1 MWYCSTWIVV
11 YCCISLLAR
20 AMFRGRAWW
29 LFRVIHE
36 YRWLIREA
44 CEERGGKI
52 EKERLSQGALV
63 EELELKQDMH
73 LVWKSYCQ
81 SERIA
86 TWCSTTCQT
95 QTTQRPIWSES
106 VSENIPESSGLELS
120 HVFCTLG
127 RRCLGIWCIIVGWLG
142 LVQKKGGF
150 SSCGPMASS
159 HFSSKPSCA
168 RHGARPGTDISKAQ
182 CDIHHFITL

>member
-1 MWYCSTWIVV
+1 
-11 YCCISLLAR
+11 
-20 AMFRGRAWW
+20 MFRGRTWW

-95 QTTQRPIWSES
+95 QITQWPIWSEF
-106 VSENIPESSGLELS
+106 VSANIPDLSSGLEFSRCFLYPG
-120 HVFCTLG
+120 VLPRNLMYY
-127 RRCLGIWCIIVGWLG
+127 RRMTGTGPKEGWVQLVRPNGIKPLLIKSELRPPPRKAGDRHFQSTMWHT
-142 LVQKKGGF
+142 
-150 SSCGPMASS
+150 SSYNIM
-159 HFSSKPSCA
+159 
-168 RHGARPGTDISKAQ
+168 
-182 CDIHHFITL
+182 IH